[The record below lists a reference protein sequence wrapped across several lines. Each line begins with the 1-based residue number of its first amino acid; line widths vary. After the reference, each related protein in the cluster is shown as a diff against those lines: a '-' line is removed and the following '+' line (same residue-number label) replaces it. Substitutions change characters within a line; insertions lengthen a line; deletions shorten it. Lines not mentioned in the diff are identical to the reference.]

1 MNKFYPDR
9 YYDDIYMARPEL
21 FTERGIKG
29 IIFDIDNTLAPYEEE
44 LPNEN
49 VRNYLSELEKK
60 GIKIA
65 FVSNNHKERVE
76 KFNVFGY
83 YADYDAGKPSN
94 RAIAK
99 AMAHLGTSPEDT
111 ALCGDQIF
119 TDIYAG
125 KRMGLFC
132 VLVKPIKDK
141 KTLFFRAKRL
151 LEKPILKS
159 YLSRQSTD

>member
-9 YYDDIYMARPEL
+9 YYDDIYMAQTEL

-44 LPNEN
+44 LPNQKLCDYLHGLEN
-49 VRNYLSELEKK
+49 A

-65 FVSNNHKERVE
+65 FVSNNHRERVE
-76 KFNVFGY
+76 NFNVFGY
-83 YADYDAGKPSN
+83 YAEYDAGKPSK

-99 AMAHLGTSPEDT
+99 AMAHLGTTPENT

-141 KTLFFRAKRL
+141 KTIFFRAKRL
-151 LEKPILKS
+151 LEKPIIKGYLKKT
-159 YLSRQSTD
+159 QK